1 RAGKIRRMA
10 RRRRVAELYCQGK
23 SQRAIAQLVKVSQP
37 VVAKDLAIIRK
48 EWVEK
53 TLRDFD
59 ERKAEELAKLDM
71 VEATAWKSFILSQ
84 QGTSTTIEDEVSERV
99 YFGKHVPIEE
109 SVFLTTRKSRR
120 KVINQQP
127 DGNARWIAIIN
138 RVIETRLRVLG
149 ALRPDVLVPMN

>member
-1 RAGKIRRMA
+1 
-10 RRRRVAELYCQGK
+10 
-23 SQRAIAQLVKVSQP
+23 
-37 VVAKDLAIIRK
+37 
-48 EWVEK
+48 
-53 TLRDFD
+53 
-59 ERKAEELAKLDM
+59 EELAKLDM

-149 ALRPDVLVPMN
+149 ALRPDVLVPMNTIDWNALAQPIANVPDSVEAEITRVELLAVKPNPPASTGHKESDNGQACGR